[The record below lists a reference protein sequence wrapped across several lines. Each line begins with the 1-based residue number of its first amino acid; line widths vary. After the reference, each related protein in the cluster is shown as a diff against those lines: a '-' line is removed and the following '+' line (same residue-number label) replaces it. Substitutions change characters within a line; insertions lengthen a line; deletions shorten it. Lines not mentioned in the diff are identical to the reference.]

1 MKKIKNM
8 KIFPKMFLLTFLIM
22 IFISILIHISIYFIF
37 PRFYV
42 KNEEENI
49 LRESERI
56 ADSLNLESI
65 DNIKKIIDIYSK
77 NSDIKIFIKDEK
89 AESNKEFFKVN
100 VLDPKSYKNTVI
112 IEEKEIRPQ
121 SGNKIKLQF
130 IISKDT
136 NLKAKKIILNYLP
149 YTLLLSL
156 FISFIISYIYTKIIL
171 RPIKDIKNTINL
183 MKKRDKNA
191 VLKIK
196 SNDEIN
202 DMKKTINSLYKT
214 LLKSIED
221 LDKQNKK
228 IIEMEKKKVEFL
240 RITSHALKTPIS
252 SIKIILENMKY
263 NIGKFKDRDKY
274 LEVAIENVDKIN
286 EMVKDIIYISSKKD
300 LKAQEKEKIFLKD
313 EIDKIFKNNEILIK
327 DKNILVKNKI
337 KNEKIFAERKNLKII
352 LENLINNAAKYTKKD
367 GKIEIG
373 LKGKY
378 LYIKNECKVLSDD
391 EIKKAL
397 ELFGKINENNSTGL
411 GLYIIKNILEDK
423 DIKYCFRRYKK
434 GMVFIFKII

>member
-22 IFISILIHISIYFIF
+22 IFISILIHISIYIIF
-37 PRFYV
+37 PKFYV

-49 LRESERI
+49 LKESEKI
-56 ADSLNLESI
+56 ADSLKLENL

-89 AESNKEFFKVN
+89 TEANKEFFKIDVE
-100 VLDPKSYKNTVI
+100 DPRSYKNTVI
-112 IEEKEIRPQ
+112 IEEKEIKLKDE
-121 SGNKIKLQF
+121 SKIKLQF
-130 IISKDT
+130 IVSKDS

-300 LKAQEKEKIFLKD
+300 LKAQEKEEISLKN

>member
-22 IFISILIHISIYFIF
+22 IFISILIHISIYLIF
-37 PRFYV
+37 PKFYV

-49 LRESERI
+49 LKESEKI
-56 ADSLNLESI
+56 AESLKLESL

-89 AESNKEFFKVN
+89 TEANKEFFKIDVE
-100 VLDPKSYKNTVI
+100 DPRTYKNTVI
-112 IEEKEIRPQ
+112 IEEKEIKLKDE
-121 SGNKIKLQF
+121 SKIKLQF
-130 IISKDT
+130 IVSKDS

-300 LKAQEKEKIFLKD
+300 LKAQEKEEISLKN

>member
-22 IFISILIHISIYFIF
+22 IFISILIHVSIYLIF
-37 PRFYV
+37 PKFYV

-56 ADSLNLESI
+56 ADSLNLESL

-112 IEEKEIRPQ
+112 IEEKEIRTK

-130 IISKDT
+130 IISKDS

-300 LKAQEKEKIFLKD
+300 LKAQEKEEISLKN

-378 LYIKNECKVLSDD
+378 LYIKNECKVLSDE

-434 GMVFIFKII
+434 GMVFIFKLI

>member
-22 IFISILIHISIYFIF
+22 IFISILIHISIYIIF
-37 PRFYV
+37 PKFYV

-49 LRESERI
+49 LKESEKI
-56 ADSLNLESI
+56 ADSLKLENL

-77 NSDIKIFIKDEK
+77 NGDIKIFIKDEK
-89 AESNKEFFKVN
+89 TEANKEFFKIDVE
-100 VLDPKSYKNTVI
+100 DPRTYKNTVI
-112 IEEKEIRPQ
+112 IEEKEIKLKDE
-121 SGNKIKLQF
+121 NKIKLQF
-130 IISKDT
+130 IVSKDS

-286 EMVKDIIYISSKKD
+286 DMVKDIIYISSKKD
-300 LKAQEKEKIFLKD
+300 LKAQEKEEISLKN

-327 DKNILVKNKI
+327 AKNILVKNKI